1 MKRLLLCA
9 ASAMLFACTPKE
21 YTISGHAGADY
32 EGKTVYLRSMDG
44 SVLDSCVVAG
54 ETFAFKGQMEK
65 QTVCHLTSGWMK
77 LPVLLQNGTD
87 IKADFTSMPAMAT
100 DGGGMNSLLSGILKN
115 VTDARIALMN
125 KEDSLRDAN
134 AHPQAIDLATRD
146 DYEAMYNLY
155 RNAITENKDNLVGA
169 YLLGVT
175 ARVLYPDLQVMDS
188 MLNEVKYAREMEN
201 VMKVYNSLKALHA
214 TKVGQNF
221 TDFTGLTVDGKEC
234 RFSDYVGKGQ
244 YVLVD
249 FWASWCGPCRAEI
262 PNLIEMHKKHA
273 GKLVVLG
280 LNVFDEEAKFKKAI
294 EAEGITY
301 PQIFIPKDNKD
312 DAAKLYG
319 VSGIPQ
325 IMLFAPDGTI
335 VKRDLRGKEMME
347 FVEQQLSK

>member
-1 MKRLLLCA
+1 
-9 ASAMLFACTPKE
+9 MLFACTPKE

-54 ETFAFKGQMEK
+54 ESFAFKGQMEK

-155 RNAITENKDNLVGA
+155 RNAITENQDNLVGA
-169 YLLGVT
+169 
-175 ARVLYPDLQVMDS
+175 
-188 MLNEVKYAREMEN
+188 
-201 VMKVYNSLKALHA
+201 
-214 TKVGQNF
+214 
-221 TDFTGLTVDGKEC
+221 
-234 RFSDYVGKGQ
+234 
-244 YVLVD
+244 
-249 FWASWCGPCRAEI
+249 
-262 PNLIEMHKKHA
+262 
-273 GKLVVLG
+273 
-280 LNVFDEEAKFKKAI
+280 
-294 EAEGITY
+294 
-301 PQIFIPKDNKD
+301 
-312 DAAKLYG
+312 
-319 VSGIPQ
+319 
-325 IMLFAPDGTI
+325 
-335 VKRDLRGKEMME
+335 
-347 FVEQQLSK
+347 

>member
-1 MKRLLLCA
+1 MALSC
-9 ASAMLFACTPKE
+9 
-21 YTISGHAGADY
+21 ISGHAGADY

-54 ETFAFKGQMEK
+54 ESFAFKGQMEK

-100 DGGGMNSLLSGILKN
+100 DGGGMNSLLSGILKS

-188 MLNEVKYAREMEN
+188 TATSLSMDNRIPILVFALKDPYNIIRVLKGEKIGTTVK
-201 VMKVYNSLKALHA
+201 
-214 TKVGQNF
+214 
-221 TDFTGLTVDGKEC
+221 
-234 RFSDYVGKGQ
+234 
-244 YVLVD
+244 
-249 FWASWCGPCRAEI
+249 
-262 PNLIEMHKKHA
+262 
-273 GKLVVLG
+273 
-280 LNVFDEEAKFKKAI
+280 EA
-294 EAEGITY
+294 
-301 PQIFIPKDNKD
+301 
-312 DAAKLYG
+312 
-319 VSGIPQ
+319 
-325 IMLFAPDGTI
+325 
-335 VKRDLRGKEMME
+335 
-347 FVEQQLSK
+347 